1 MTVRSPTANEWQTI
15 LGVIGIVTA
24 TLLAQTEVP
33 LDPLVKLALVVT
45 AGVVA
50 FLRPKGSD
58 A

>member
-1 MTVRSPTANEWQTI
+1 MRSPTANEWQTI

-33 LDPLVKLALVVT
+33 LDPIVKLALVVT